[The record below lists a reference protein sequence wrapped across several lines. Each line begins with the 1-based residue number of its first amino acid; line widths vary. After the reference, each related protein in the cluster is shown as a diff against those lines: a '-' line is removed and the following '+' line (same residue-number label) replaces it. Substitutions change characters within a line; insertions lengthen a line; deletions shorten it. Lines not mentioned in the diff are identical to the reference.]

1 MDEQSQ
7 DGSEGVKEVDE
18 PVNALSRGPVLL
30 VGGTGFIGRA
40 LAARLSADG
49 REVHVL
55 GRRPAS
61 GLPAGVVVH
70 CGDQG
75 DFDVVRPLLRQCRT
89 VVHLAGA
96 TVPADT
102 VWQPVVEAESSLLP
116 ALRFLECAQEFPERR
131 YLLLSTGGALYGD
144 CGLAGETSPLRPTSY
159 HGAGKLALE
168 AFFGVLGQRN
178 AGCLSIL
185 RPANVYGPGQTLR
198 AGFGVIRTL
207 LERARDGGRVTIY
220 GDGGVVRD
228 YLYIDD
234 MVEACLA
241 ALAGPPKTCNI
252 GSGQGISLRELIAVV
267 EGVTEKN
274 LSIDLQSAR
283 PSDVGQIV
291 LDTTEARKSL
301 GWSARIGLGEGIR
314 RTWQSLE

>member
-1 MDEQSQ
+1 MS
-7 DGSEGVKEVDE
+7 
-18 PVNALSRGPVLL
+18 SREAILL

-40 LAARLSADG
+40 LAARLLAEG

-55 GRRPAS
+55 GRRPAT

-75 DFDVVRPLLRQCRT
+75 DADVVRPLLGRCSA

-102 VWQPVVEAESSLLP
+102 VWQPVAEAEASLLP

-131 YLLLSTGGALYGD
+131 YLLVSTGGALYGD
-144 CGLAGETSPLRPTSY
+144 ADFASEQSRLAPGSY

-168 AFFGVLGQRN
+168 SFFGVFGQRHP
-178 AGCLSIL
+178 GRLSIL
-185 RPANVYGPGQTLR
+185 RPANVYGPGQPLR

-207 LERARDGGRVTIY
+207 LERARDGGSLVVY
-220 GDGGVVRD
+220 GDGGAVRD

-234 MVEACLA
+234 MVAACVA
-241 ALAGPPKTCNI
+241 ALRGPAVTCNI
-252 GSGQGISLRELIAVV
+252 GSGEGVALRDLIAIV
-267 EGVTEKN
+267 ERVTGKP
-274 LSIDLQSAR
+274 LAVDYRPAR
-283 PSDVGQIV
+283 ASDVGRIV
-291 LDTTEARKSL
+291 LDARLARSCL
-301 GWSARIGLGEGIR
+301 GWAPRVGLEEGVG
-314 RTWQSLE
+314 RTWRSLS

>member
-1 MDEQSQ
+1 
-7 DGSEGVKEVDE
+7 VKEVGE
-18 PVNALSRGPVLL
+18 PVNALNQDPVLL
-30 VGGTGFIGRA
+30 VGGMGFIGRA

-75 DFDVVRPLLRQCRT
+75 DRDLVRPLRERCSA

-102 VWQPVVEAESSLLP
+102 AWQPVAEVEASLLP
-116 ALRFLECAQEFPERR
+116 ALRFLECAQEFPEHR

-144 CGLAGETSPLRPTSY
+144 CGLARETSPLRPTSY
-159 HGAGKLALE
+159 HGAGKLSLE
-168 AFFGVLGQRN
+168 AFFGVLGRRH
-178 AGCLSIL
+178 ACCLSIL
-185 RPANVYGPGQTLR
+185 RPANAYGPGQPLR

-207 LERARDGGRVTIY
+207 LERARDCGRVTVY
-220 GDGGVVRD
+220 GDGRVVRH

-234 MVEACLA
+234 MVDACLA
-241 ALAGPPKTCNI
+241 ALARPAITCNI
-252 GSGQGISLRELIAVV
+252 GSGRGISLRELIAVI
-267 EGVTEKN
+267 EGVTEKS

-283 PSDVGQIV
+283 PSDVGHIV
-291 LDTTEARKSL
+291 LDVTQAKEAL
-301 GWSARIGLGEGIR
+301 GWSASIALEEGVR
-314 RTWQSLE
+314 RMWQSLQ

>member
-1 MDEQSQ
+1 VS
-7 DGSEGVKEVDE
+7 
-18 PVNALSRGPVLL
+18 SREAILL

-40 LAARLSADG
+40 LAARLLAEG

-55 GRRPAS
+55 GRRPAT

-75 DFDVVRPLLRQCRT
+75 DADVVRPLLGRCSA

-102 VWQPVVEAESSLLP
+102 VWQPVAEAEASLLP

-131 YLLLSTGGALYGD
+131 YVLLSTGGALYGD
-144 CGLAGETSPLRPTSY
+144 CGLANEASPLRPSSY
-159 HGAGKLALE
+159 HGAGKVALE
-168 AFFGVLGQRN
+168 AFFGVLGQRH

-185 RPANVYGPGQTLR
+185 RPANVYGPGQPLR
-198 AGFGVIRTL
+198 AGFGIIRTL
-207 LERARDGGRVTIY
+207 LERVRDGGRVKVY
-220 GDGGVVRD
+220 GDGSVVRD

-241 ALAGPPKTCNI
+241 ALAGPAITCNI
-252 GSGQGISLRELIAVV
+252 GSGQGVSLRELIAVV
-267 EGVTEKN
+267 ERVTEKR
-274 LSIDLQSAR
+274 LPIDLQLAR
-283 PSDVGQIV
+283 PSDVGRIV
-291 LDTTEARKSL
+291 LDATKARE
-301 GWSARIGLGEGIR
+301 GLDWLAHVGLEEGVR
-314 RTWQSLE
+314 RTWQSLQ